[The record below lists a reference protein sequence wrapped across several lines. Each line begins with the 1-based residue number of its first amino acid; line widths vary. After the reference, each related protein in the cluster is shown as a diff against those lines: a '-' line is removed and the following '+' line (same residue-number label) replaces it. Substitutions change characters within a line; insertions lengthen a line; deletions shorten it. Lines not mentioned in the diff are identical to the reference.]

1 MATILKVSGN
11 APLVASPSFLLTGAW
26 INLLFYSIEFLVGS
40 YYFFKVP
47 QRKIKAL
54 VAVAL
59 LVDTV
64 GTIST
69 CQYTWVA
76 LITLSEK
83 TLLIP
88 ANKPVEAVAEPF
100 LLASI
105 MSSLSAF
112 IEQSYFAHRVWTITQ
127 SRLILSILCALI
139 VIPMACILASIA
151 LALKL
156 DPAVDQSELAI
167 LNIIATFLGVI
178 TDIVIAVYLVYKLR
192 SINLLQFSY
201 STKCLIRKITAYTVA
216 CGCITACF
224 TMVTTTLTFV
234 SVGPFLLFFAC
245 NGRVYT
251 LTILANFLLFHEWR
265 RDYDEKRRSSHNHND
280 NQNTYFRWKGSTW
293 SRRFTNSLN
302 DTSTSSPRYPPSA
315 LRHSRTSVSVVR
327 MEIHGAVHGA
337 VHETFQKPVPGPPF
351 SIESIFSKSDEDL
364 TES

>member
-1 MATILKVSGN
+1 MATIIKVSAN
-11 APLVASPSFLLTGAW
+11 APLVAPPSFVLTGAW
-26 INLLFYSIEFLVGS
+26 INLLFYSVEFLVGS

-59 LVDTV
+59 LLDTV

-76 LITLSEK
+76 LITPNK
-83 TLLIP
+83 TV
-88 ANKPVEAVAEPF
+88 KAVAEPF
-100 LLASI
+100 LLAST

-127 SRLILSILCALI
+127 SRLIISILCALI
-139 VIPMACILASIA
+139 VIPMACVLASIA

-156 DPAVDQSELAI
+156 DPAVDQSDMAT
-167 LNIIATFLGVI
+167 LNIIASFLGVI
-178 TDIVIAVYLVYKLR
+178 TDVVIAVYLVYKLR
-192 SINLLQFSY
+192 SINLIQFSC
-201 STKCLIRKITAYTVA
+201 STKYLIRKITAYTVA

-224 TMVTTTLTFV
+224 TIVTTTLTFV
-234 SVGPFLLFFAC
+234 SVGPFMIFFAC

-265 RDYDEKRRSSHNHND
+265 RDYDEKRRSSHNDND
-280 NQNTYFRWKGSTW
+280 NQNTYLRWKDSTW
-293 SRRFTNSLN
+293 SRRFTTSLSH
-302 DTSTSSPRYPPSA
+302 TSSPSPRYPPSA
-315 LRHSRTSVSVVR
+315 LKHSRTSVSVVR
-327 MEIHGAVHGA
+327 MEIHGAVQGA

-351 SIESIFSKSDEDL
+351 SIESIFSKSEEDL
-364 TES
+364 GES